1 MKNRDTVYF
10 VERHAYQTNF
20 NVVVAAFSSSE
31 LAQQHA
37 DRWNQEFKDRRLG
50 DEFIFQVAAST
61 YYDE

>member
-20 NVVVAAFSSSE
+20 NVVVGVFPTSE
-31 LAQQHA
+31 LAQEYA
-37 DRWNQEFKDRRLG
+37 DRYNQEFKDRRLG